1 MNNTVNFITADKSG
15 NRRFID
21 RALIPMREETL
32 ELLLDARQVAHDAL
46 DADCILDEDGLA
58 GVARLAELWHCLAKP
73 PMVAAMVGRP
83 EDMLTLLLDR
93 LCAVFLTD
101 PPTGTEGLAMCAE
114 LMFMAGELTEGLWFE

>member
-32 ELLLDARQVAHDAL
+32 ELLLDARQAAHDAL

-58 GVARLAELWHCLAKP
+58 GVARLAVLWHRLAKP

-83 EDMLTLLLDR
+83 EDMLTLLW
-93 LCAVFLTD
+93 
-101 PPTGTEGLAMCAE
+101 TGFVLYS
-114 LMFMAGELTEGLWFE
+114 

>member
-32 ELLLDARQVAHDAL
+32 ELLLDARQAAHDAL

-58 GVARLAELWHCLAKP
+58 GVARLAVLWHRLAKP

-101 PPTGTEGLAMCAE
+101 PPTGTKGLAMCAE

>member
-1 MNNTVNFITADKSG
+1 MIEISE
-15 NRRFID
+15 RRKLKTFS
-21 RALIPMREETL
+21 
-32 ELLLDARQVAHDAL
+32 LLQGCEMV
-46 DADCILDEDGLA
+46 DGLA
-58 GVARLAELWHCLAKP
+58 GVARLAVLWHRLAKP